1 MALFR
6 SNPEDDHAAAGPVAG
21 LAGPEERRR
30 SARSGILALGTL
42 ACGECDA
49 PVVPPG
55 PVAPSHRLDCP
66 YCGHGGRV
74 RDFLSLE
81 PPTRPAR
88 VAVRLLI
95 PS

>member
-1 MALFR
+1 MSLFR
-6 SNPEDDHAAAGPVAG
+6 SNPEDDHVAAGPVVG

-30 SARSGILALGTL
+30 SARSGLLAMGTL
-42 ACGECDA
+42 ACERCDA
-49 PVVPPG
+49 PVAPPG
-55 PVAPSHRLDCP
+55 PVAPDHPLDCP
-66 YCGHGGRV
+66 FCGHAARV

-95 PS
+95 P